1 MQPGRP
7 DTRTAIVDALA
18 QHRAALDAF
27 VRARV
32 PAAEVDDVLQIA
44 AMKAVEAH
52 ATLEEPDRVLAWL
65 YRIHR
70 NVVSD
75 TARKRQSLERLAERA
90 ERATVSDEEIAWPV
104 TLEGEMCRCSVAQT
118 EFVAEP
124 YAEIL
129 RLVDLGELSV
139 PEASKVLGIS
149 ANNAAVRL
157 HRARKA
163 LRKRMLEHCGVTS
176 LRECADCRCVDE
188 GCCIA

>member
-1 MQPGRP
+1 MVPQRP
-7 DTRTAIVDALA
+7 ETRDVVVDALA
-18 QHRAALDAF
+18 QHRAALDGF

-32 PAAEVDDVLQIA
+32 PPSEVEDVLQVA

-52 ATLEEPDRVLAWL
+52 TTLEDPDRVLAWL

-75 TARKRQSLERLAERA
+75 ATRKRRSLERLAERA
-90 ERATVSDEEIAWPV
+90 ERETVGDEAVEWHMDG
-104 TLEGEMCRCSVAQT
+104 EGKMCDCSVAQT
-118 EFVAEP
+118 QFVAEP

-129 RLVDLGELSV
+129 RLVDMGELSV

-149 ANNAAVRL
+149 PNNAAVRL

-176 LRECADCRCVDE
+176 LRECADCRCVHE
-188 GCCIA
+188 GCC

>member
-1 MQPGRP
+1 MEPRRLA
-7 DTRTAIVDALA
+7 TRDLVVEALA
-18 QHRAALDAF
+18 QHRAALAGF

-32 PAAEVDDVLQIA
+32 PAADVEDVLQVA

-52 ATLEEPDRVLAWL
+52 HTLDDPSRVLPWL

-75 TARKRQSLERLAERA
+75 ATRKRRSLERLAERA
-90 ERATVSDEEIAWPV
+90 ERETTHDAAIVWPNHGRDE
-104 TLEGEMCRCSVAQT
+104 LCRCSVVQT
-118 EFVAEP
+118 QFVAEA

-129 RLVDLGELSV
+129 RLVDLGEMSV
-139 PEASKVLGIS
+139 PEAAEALGIS
-149 ANNAAVRL
+149 SGNAAVRL

-163 LRKRMLEHCGVTS
+163 LRQRMLEHCGVTS